1 MIFAGPLLGYL
12 GFCWR
17 LLGLEFQVQPKHG
30 SVEVEFLGRLRA
42 HVGPLGGYVGPLL
55 AHLGVCWGLSG
66 LKFQSQPNMVRLGLN
81 FGSVSGLCWAIWK
94 VCWAYVGPLL
104 AHLGVCWRLSG
115 LRFNSQRFFFVEG

>member
-1 MIFAGPLLGYL
+1 MIFTGPSLGYL

-17 LLGLEFQVQPKHG
+17 LLGLEFQSQPKHG
-30 SVEVEFLGRLRA
+30 SVEVEFLGRFRA
-42 HVGPLGGYVGPLL
+42 HVGPFGGYVGPLL

-94 VCWAYVGPLL
+94 VCWAYVGPM
-104 AHLGVCWRLSG
+104 LGLCWLIWGSVGGFRG
-115 LRFNSQRFFFVEG
+115 

>member
-30 SVEVEFLGRLRA
+30 SVEVEFLGRFRA
-42 HVGPLGGYVGPLL
+42 HVGPFGGYVGPLL

-81 FGSVSGLCWAIWK
+81 FGSVSGLCWAIWNH
-94 VCWAYVGPLL
+94 VGCMLGLCWAIWGSVGGFW
-104 AHLGVCWRLSG
+104 A
-115 LRFNSQRFFFVEG
+115 